1 MRKKEVYR
9 TVTISDQ
16 DQQVQCEL
24 CEKPIDPRNL
34 IEISSNKDSTVLCST
49 CAVKLNNLTS
59 LYDE

>member
-9 TVTISDQ
+9 TLTISDQ
-16 DQQVQCEL
+16 EQVQCEL

-34 IEISSNKDSTVLCST
+34 IEISSNKDSTVLCSN
-49 CAVKLNNLTS
+49 CAEKLNNVAS